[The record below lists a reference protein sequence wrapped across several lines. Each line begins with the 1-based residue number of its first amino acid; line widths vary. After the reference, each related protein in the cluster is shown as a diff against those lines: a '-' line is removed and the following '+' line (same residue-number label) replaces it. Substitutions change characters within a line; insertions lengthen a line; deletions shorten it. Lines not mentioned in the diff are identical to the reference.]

1 MPEILLKNEP
11 IPYTI
16 IRSRRRSIAASLLS
30 DGTLAVKAP
39 VLIPEFIIRQFLR
52 SKEDWI
58 IDRIVKRRKS
68 GLKQLIPTI
77 GTLSN
82 TSETVNFFDQKIRV
96 VVSDSDLAKS
106 TRLYKVKDSFQ
117 IILPPGLPAH
127 KREKEIQK
135 VLHDW
140 YRKYSKDELVKR
152 IQKYADITGL
162 TYNKVTVKD
171 VTSHWG
177 SCSAEKNLN
186 FNYRLGML
194 PVELADYVIVHEL
207 CHTVEMNHS
216 QRFWDVVEKFV
227 PDYKARR
234 KELKTYQFL

>member
-1 MPEILLKNEP
+1 MPEILLRNEP

-16 IRSRRRSIAASLLS
+16 IRSRRRSIAASILS

-39 VLIPEFIIRQFLR
+39 VLIPEFIIKQFLR

-58 IDRIVKRRKS
+58 IDRIVKRRKT

-77 GTLSN
+77 DTLSN
-82 TSETVNFFDQKIRV
+82 TSETVNFFNKKIRI
-96 VVSDSDLAKS
+96 VVSDSSLTAT
-106 TRLYKVKDSFQ
+106 TRLYRVKDSFQ
-117 IILPPGLPAH
+117 IILPLGLTTSQ
-127 KREKEIQK
+127 REKEIHT
-135 VLHDW
+135 VLHNW
-140 YRKYSKDELVKR
+140 YQKNSKSELLKR
-152 IQKYADITGL
+152 LGKYAAITGMS
-162 TYNKVTVKD
+162 YNKVTVKD

-194 PVELADYVIVHEL
+194 PVALADYVIIHEL
-207 CHTVEMNHS
+207 CHTLEMNHS
-216 QRFWDVVEKFV
+216 QRFWDLVEKFV

-234 KELKTYQFL
+234 KELKSYQFL